1 MKCPFE
7 SFRSFT
13 ELKKYIVVRMRRK
26 LHKTLFI
33 RIPHTV
39 YVLFKIM
46 LEIFFRHIRNTFK
59 KRKNVEEE
67 EEKKKKEEKQEEEN
81 E

>member
-1 MKCPFE
+1 MSVWTFQILHRVEKVY
-7 SFRSFT
+7 RSS
-13 ELKKYIVVRMRRK
+13 YAAQ
-26 LHKTLFI
+26 TLFI

-46 LEIFFRHIRNTFK
+46 LEMSFRHIRNIFK
-59 KRKNVEEE
+59 KGKNVEKEG
-67 EEKKKKEEKQEEEN
+67 EKKKKEEKQEEQN